1 MTDATQD
8 PKRPHVWWYP
18 QPERLIINA
27 AKYATPDPRDA
38 RLAELEKALREI
50 RTVSGDADS
59 FRVASEHVFAAIW
72 SIANTALVVGALTG
86 AEPEPEPGDVVE
98 VMAI

>member
-38 RLAELEKALREI
+38 RLAEMTTAMRQI
-50 RTVSGDADS
+50 RTLASDATWL
-59 FRVASEHVFAAIW
+59 AIMETD
-72 SIANTALVVGALTG
+72 IFDAIHKLTADALAG
-86 AEPEPEPGDVVE
+86 AEPEPCAVVE
-98 VMAI
+98 AVAI

>member
-1 MTDATQD
+1 MTNPTQD

-38 RLAELEKALREI
+38 RLAELTTALQRI
-50 RTVSGDADS
+50 RALAYD
-59 FRVASEHVFAAIW
+59 W
-72 SIANTALVVGALTG
+72 QALVVEPATILETIALLAVDALAGAQ
-86 AEPEPEPGDVVE
+86 PEPSATVE
-98 VMAI
+98 VMTI

>member
-1 MTDATQD
+1 MTNPTQD

-38 RLAELEKALREI
+38 RLAELTTALQRI
-50 RTVSGDADS
+50 RTLASDATSLAMNMTDGDIFD
-59 FRVASEHVFAAIW
+59 AIAL
-72 SIANTALVVGALTG
+72 IAVDALAGA
-86 AEPEPEPGDVVE
+86 EPEPGDVE
-98 VMAI
+98 VAI